1 MKKTHQIIAFLLL
14 IFIAMAC
21 TNNQEHKEEHNEA
34 GHSNEEEHNENEV
47 TLTPEQYQTAGIEL
61 GYVSEQSLSGAITVN
76 GLLDLP
82 PQSKV
87 SISTPFSGILKSTKM
102 LPGVKVRKGDLVAVL
117 EHPDYIEIQQN
128 YLEINSQLAYQKE
141 EYERQQK
148 LAKEEVNAKKSLQKA
163 QSDYQILLAK
173 HQALKS
179 KLRLMNINITNLEKG
194 NLVNTINIFSPIN
207 GYVTEVNTNIGA
219 MVDPTTV
226 LFEIADTEHLHAE
239 LTVYEKDIPKI
250 KIGQK
255 VRFTL
260 ANEQKERMATVYLIG
275 RQISAERTVN
285 IHCHLDQEDAQLL
298 PGMYLT
304 ALVESGAKKL
314 PALPDYA
321 IVDFEGDKYI
331 FIAEEAKAANQKEH
345 HFEMVKIKPGV
356 SELGYTQIDVEGA
369 TDWKE
374 KKVVLK
380 GAYDLLSQLK
390 NTEEEGGGHAH

>member
-1 MKKTHQIIAFLLL
+1 MKNIYRITVL
-14 IFIAMAC
+14 ISLFFVATAC
-21 TNNQEHKEEHNEA
+21 TNNQKHSEEAHEDDHKEEA
-34 GHSNEEEHNENEV
+34 HSENEV
-47 TLTPEQYQTAGIEL
+47 TLTAEQYQTAGIVL
-61 GYVSEQSLSGAITVN
+61 GLVSEQSLSGAIIVN

-87 SISTPFSGILKSTKM
+87 SISTPFPGILKSTKM
-102 LPGVKVRKGDLVAVL
+102 LPGVKVRKGDLIAVL
-117 EHPDYIEIQQN
+117 EHPDYIEVQQN
-128 YLEINSQLAYQKE
+128 YLEIKSQLNYQKE

-173 HQALKS
+173 SQALKS
-179 KLRLMNINITNLEKG
+179 KLKLMNINVTNLEKG
-194 NLVNTINIFSPIN
+194 NLVNTINIYSPIN

-219 MVDPTTV
+219 MISPTTA

-239 LTVYEKDIPKI
+239 LTVYEKDIAKI

-275 RQISAERTVN
+275 REISAERTVN
-285 IHCHLDQEDAQLL
+285 IHCHLDQEDSQLL

-314 PALPDYA
+314 PALPDDA
-321 IVDFEGDKYI
+321 IVDFEGNKYI
-331 FIAEEAKAANQKEH
+331 FIAEEAQKPNAKEH
-345 HFEMVKIKPGV
+345 HFEMVKIKPGI
-356 SELGYTQIDVEGA
+356 SELGYTQIGVDGI

-374 KKVVLK
+374 TKVVLK

-390 NTEEEGGGHAH
+390 NTEEEGGGHGH